1 MAHNKTKLEISKTL
15 KDYIDDKAHI
25 LKDFG
30 MNNTRAIKSYFES
43 KIADLATDEKKE
55 IKIDR
60 LARDMIESYFN
71 GDHTF
76 VRTTL

>member
-1 MAHNKTKLEISKTL
+1 MANIKTKLESSKNL

-25 LKDFG
+25 LNDFG
-30 MNNTRAIKSYFES
+30 MNNTRAIKSYFER
-43 KIADLATDEKKE
+43 KISDLTTDESKE

-60 LARDMIESYFN
+60 LARDMIEAFFD

-76 VRTTL
+76 VRTTI